1 MMTIDDLCEQ
11 LKMKKSTVYQ
21 MTCAKKIPY
30 IKLGGLLR
38 FDQKQ
43 IDAWLAEKSVQ
54 PINN

>member
-1 MMTIDDLCEQ
+1 MTIDDLCEQ